1 MRIYKS
7 EFLYFSEKSLNNWF
21 LIALKDAA
29 LLTFWGNLDFFLASI
44 LLLFRAS
51 IDSKPVR

>member
-21 LIALKDAA
+21 LIALKDTA